1 MLPQRDCSIQK
12 ELPNR
17 RSSPP
22 LQCQPR
28 IQIGRIPWPF
38 FGDNPKKL
46 PQGVASTSG
55 SMTGGQWWQTFFSGT
70 KVGLESESN
79 VARLLGV
86 AVTRGKSMLSS
97 IRICQWFDWSWNC
110 AEKGWVHCCWRWLLS
125 LQQFHLKVF
134 RGGYVLLKGLARL
147 TCIYE
152 TRQSCSFLISK
163 FLQVWKPMDCLTYVG
178 LIWPP
183 LVVLVEI
190 HRNDMCDVSMILMKS
205 LSLCPCIGSAKVS
218 SDALCS
224 PTLPWLKQGFQVH
237 VELCKA
243 VAWTWKTC
251 DFPPLKFTKVGILR
265 TCNSFPFFWCL
276 FLVPSGKLT

>member
-1 MLPQRDCSIQK
+1 MRK
-12 ELPNR
+12 
-17 RSSPP
+17 
-22 LQCQPR
+22 
-28 IQIGRIPWPF
+28 F
-38 FGDNPKKL
+38 
-46 PQGVASTSG
+46 
-55 SMTGGQWWQTFFSGT
+55 
-70 KVGLESESN
+70 
-79 VARLLGV
+79 
-86 AVTRGKSMLSS
+86 
-97 IRICQWFDWSWNC
+97 
-110 AEKGWVHCCWRWLLS
+110 LLS

-152 TRQSCSFLISK
+152 SRQSCCFLISK

-190 HRNDMCDVSMILMKS
+190 HRNDMCDVSILTLMKS
-205 LSLCPCIGSAKVS
+205 LSLCRCIGSAKVS

-243 VAWTWKTC
+243 VAWTWKKC

-265 TCNSFPFFWCL
+265 TCNSFPFFWFL
-276 FLVPSGKLT
+276 FLVSTIFAQPTWALNHNDLAAASVWGNWIQLSHTIQSALFDPHFMLVNYSNSLYLY